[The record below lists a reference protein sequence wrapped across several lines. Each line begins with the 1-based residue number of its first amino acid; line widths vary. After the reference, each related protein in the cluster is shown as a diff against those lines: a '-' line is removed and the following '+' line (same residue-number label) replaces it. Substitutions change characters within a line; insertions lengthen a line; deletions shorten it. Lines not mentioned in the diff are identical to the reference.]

1 MRSMYYN
8 KPGVES
14 TKRNLIS
21 CMITVHSFHASLL
34 DNICCYL
41 LFRDHFGLFMRP

>member
-1 MRSMYYN
+1 MHSMHYN

-21 CMITVHSFHASLL
+21 DMITVHSFHASLL
-34 DNICCYL
+34 DIICCYL
-41 LFRDHFGLFMRP
+41 LFHDHFGPFMRP